1 MNHLGALEYCH
12 GKPLFL
18 RYTLI
23 CVNTDIPAFMGHDA
37 RVYNLIKNDI
47 ATIPSVNAR
56 ALIKRKVAVEINTGV
71 PE

>member
-1 MNHLGALEYCH
+1 MNLPDLSDYCH

-23 CVNTDIPAFMGHDA
+23 RVNTDIPAFVGHDT

-56 ALIKRKVAVEINTGV
+56 SLIKRKVAVQINTVV
-71 PE
+71 P